1 MSTPRFSVI
10 IPTFNRSD
18 FLREALESV
27 VRQSFRSFEVIV
39 VDDGSTDDTREVLD
53 RFKGDA
59 LVLRQSNQGGGV
71 ARNLGASA
79 ASGEYFAFL
88 DDDDLLFPWA
98 LGTYD
103 KVIRSCGEPA
113 LVVSHLKEFSG
124 ASPLCEIS
132 EIPSEAEYVLYPTYL
147 VKDRTVRTSASM
159 MVVHRSAF
167 EQAGGFQNGGFD
179 DVDFLLKVSGA
190 GPAVLILSPRTV
202 VYRWHG
208 ANAVRDM
215 ERAFRGIRSLI
226 RTERAGGYQGA
237 CPRRFDRYAFIGG
250 PVFFWSKK
258 AFRLGFPL
266 MALRVLIPGMPMIL
280 AGGLRRGMRWI
291 TGFRQP
297 NRVKLGRDAPSE

>member
-1 MSTPRFSVI
+1 
-10 IPTFNRSD
+10 
-18 FLREALESV
+18 
-27 VRQSFRSFEVIV
+27 
-39 VDDGSTDDTREVLD
+39 
-53 RFKGDA
+53 
-59 LVLRQSNQGGGV
+59 V

-113 LVVSHLKEFSG
+113 LVVSHLREFSG

-132 EIPSEAEYVLYPTYL
+132 ETPSEAEYVVYPTYL
-147 VKDRTVRTSASM
+147 VKDRTVRASASM

-202 VYRWHG
+202 AYRWHG

-215 ERAFRGIRSLI
+215 ERAFRGVRYLI
-226 RTERAGGYQGA
+226 RTERAGGYQGV
-237 CPRRFDRYAFIGG
+237 CPRRFDRYAFLGG

-258 AFRLGFPL
+258 ALRLGFPL
-266 MALRVLIPGMPMIL
+266 MALRVLIPGMPMVL
-280 AGGLRRGMRWI
+280 AGGLRRGMRRI
-291 TGFRQP
+291 TGCRQP
-297 NRVKLGRDAPSE
+297 DRVKLGRDAPSE